1 MSDKVYDTE
10 LDEYEDD
17 NNSPIARCTCCRE
30 LIYEDND
37 DVHIDSDGNYFCSL
51 ECVLEYYGVS
61 KIEN

>member
-1 MSDKVYDTE
+1 MSEKEYNYC
-10 LDEYEDD
+10 DEVDD
-17 NNSPIARCTCCRE
+17 IDEEQPIARCTCCGE

-37 DVHIDSDGNYFCSL
+37 DTYIDSDGNYFCSL